1 MSKSL
6 TFTTVILMLLALPF
20 LVEAKSETKIYRG
33 YVVTNSG
40 EKLIGKIEM
49 LSPTLNEVKVK
60 FIGRGSTKRILKAK
74 DVKEYSFRVQKWNKQ
89 EKQYEEVWVT
99 YVRKKVERSPVPFG
113 PTNVLIE
120 REIEGSISLYNH
132 FVEQNSN
139 TNAPYLQFKYVE
151 REEDKLILITKENYT
166 KVLKSMTVDNPII
179 HNKIGT
185 KGYYFNNIDKT
196 IKEYNTW
203 LEQNGTI

>member
-1 MSKSL
+1 MNRTL
-6 TFTTVILMLLALPF
+6 TIATVLIMFFALPF
-20 LVEAKSETKIYRG
+20 LANAKSNTKTYRG

-40 EKLIGKIEM
+40 EKLIGKIQM

-74 DVKEYSFRVQKWNKQ
+74 DVKEYSFRVKKWNKA

-99 YVRKKVERSPVPFG
+99 YIRKKVERSPIPFG

-120 REIEGSISLYNH
+120 RQIEGPISLYNH

-139 TNAPYLQFKYVE
+139 TTSPYIQIKYVE
-151 REEDKLILITKENYT
+151 RHKDMLILISQENYK
-166 KVLKSMTVDNPII
+166 KVLKSLTVNNPTI

-185 KGYYFNNIDKT
+185 RGYYFNNIDK
-196 IKEYNTW
+196 IIIEYNTW